1 MTIPEAV
8 IVSTARTA
16 IGKAFRGAFNNT
28 HGAVLA
34 GHAIAHAVARAGVE
48 PGEVE
53 DVVLGCGMPEGA
65 TGKNIARLSTIR
77 AGLPVTVAAATINRL
92 CSSGLQAIACASQ
105 RVMLDGVPVAV
116 AGGVES
122 ISLVQGNLNKHH
134 FTEEWLMRHKPEIM
148 KHSPCKSSTVGTGWE
163 YPWNG

>member
-1 MTIPEAV
+1 
-8 IVSTARTA
+8 
-16 IGKAFRGAFNNT
+16 
-28 HGAVLA
+28 
-34 GHAIAHAVARAGVE
+34 
-48 PGEVE
+48 
-53 DVVLGCGMPEGA
+53 
-65 TGKNIARLSTIR
+65 
-77 AGLPVTVAAATINRL
+77 
-92 CSSGLQAIACASQ
+92 
-105 RVMLDGVPVAV
+105 MLDGVPVAV